1 MPALIIGAV
10 AAGAGLLTG
19 GVSYFSQKKAA
30 QNQMYAAARQRSE
43 GEQQAQEAIDKME
56 ALNIT
61 DNQFAI
67 SQETRD
73 LADNQQKQFAESQK
87 RILENQKANIQQTIA
102 NYQGDPVRM
111 QSNLS
116 QFLPELSAQA
126 AGVNMELAARATAAD
141 ENLAS
146 LAEKYNTM
154 NLQNAIQE
162 EMYNAELFNQLYGD
176 MRREGVAAAGAG
188 YAAQAEA
195 MAAKDLAGAKA
206 MDTGLSTALNTAQLM
221 MNAMGGAGGG
231 GGTGGGGGAGEK
243 GGDLEKIRTMQRG
256 GLMDQIMR
264 TGGEFNHDTNK
275 KALVDE
281 ETGEKEAELTGEEV
295 VLNPEQTERT
305 MGAVKELFKYLE
317 TLEEM
322 PPELQAIAERLD
334 FFKDPQFDVMNG
346 EDHEMLEEQV

>member
-10 AAGAGLLTG
+10 AAGAGLLSG

-30 QNQMYAAARQRSE
+30 ENQMYAAARQRSQ

-73 LADNQQKQFAESQK
+73 LVDNQQKQFAESQK

-126 AGVNMELAARATAAD
+126 AGVNMELAARATAGDKTLAD
-141 ENLAS
+141 
-146 LAEKYNTM
+146 LAESYNTM
-154 NLQNAIQE
+154 NLKNAISE
-162 EMYNAELFNQLYGD
+162 EMYNTELFNQLYGD

-188 YAAQAEA
+188 YASQAEA
-195 MAAKDLAGAKA
+195 MAARDLAGAKA

-221 MNAMGGAGGG
+221 MNMGVGGAGGA
-231 GGTGGGGGAGEK
+231 GGTGGAVEK
-243 GGDLEKIRTMQRG
+243 GGDLEKIRTMKQG
-256 GLMDQIMR
+256 GLMDQLMM

-295 VLNPEQTERT
+295 VLNPEQTEQT

-317 TLEEM
+317 NLEEM
-322 PPELQAIAERLD
+322 PPELQAIAEKLD

>member
-1 MPALIIGAV
+1 MPLIIAAV
-10 AAGAGLLTG
+10 ALGAGAITA
-19 GVSYFSQKKAA
+19 GVSHFSQKNAA
-30 QNQMYAAARQRSE
+30 KNQMYAAAKQRSE

-56 ALNIT
+56 AINIT

-73 LADNQQKQFAESQK
+73 LVDNQQKQFAESQK

-126 AGVNMELAARATAAD
+126 AGVNMELAARSTAAD
-141 ENLAS
+141 ENLAG
-146 LAEKYNTM
+146 LAEKYNNM

-195 MAAKDLAGAKA
+195 MAARDLAAA
-206 MDTGLSTALNTAQLM
+206 RAVDTGMSTALNTATLM
-221 MNAMGGAGGG
+221 VNA
-231 GGTGGGGGAGEK
+231 GTGEK

-295 VLNPEQTERT
+295 VLNPDQTERT

>member
-19 GVSYFSQKKAA
+19 GASYFSQKKAA

-162 EMYNAELFNQLYGD
+162 EMYNAELFNQLYGE

-188 YAAQAEA
+188 YASQAEA

-206 MDTGLSTALNTAQLM
+206 MDTGLSTALNAAQTAMQFM
-221 MNAMGGAGGG
+221 
-231 GGTGGGGGAGEK
+231 GEK

-295 VLNPEQTERT
+295 VLNPDQTERT